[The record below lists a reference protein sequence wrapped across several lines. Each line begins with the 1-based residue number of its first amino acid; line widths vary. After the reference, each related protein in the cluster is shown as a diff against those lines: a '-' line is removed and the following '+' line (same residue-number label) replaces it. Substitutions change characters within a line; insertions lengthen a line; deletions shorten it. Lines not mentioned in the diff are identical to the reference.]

1 MTAKCQLPTVNGIPT
16 IMNFKEFLRRFD
28 YILVFTTLAVVI
40 FGAILVASATHVE
53 PSASFDMYKQITWI
67 AFGLIAVVLV
77 ASIHYQKLRL
87 YATPIYLC
95 NIFLL
100 GLVIYVGHTAQGAQ
114 RWIMV
119 GSFRLQPSEFAK
131 IALIITLA
139 AFMAERKGNIAL
151 KDILFSSLHLA
162 VPLGLVIIQ
171 PDLGTAMVF
180 LAIWL
185 GILLVSGAKINHY
198 LLIILLCIIIF
209 SLALQFHMLKDY
221 QMRRLLVFLNPDL
234 DPLGSGYN
242 LLQSKIAIG
251 SGRLQGK
258 GLFSG
263 TQGRLNFIPSHHTD
277 FIFAVLGEE
286 LGFLGT
292 SLLLGLYF
300 ILLSRG
306 IRIASTAKDMFG
318 TLVATG
324 IIVMLLFQIMV
335 NVGMTIGIMPI
346 TGIPLPL
353 VSYGG
358 SSLLANMIAIGLLFN
373 ICMRRFR

>member
-53 PSASFDMYKQITWI
+53 PSFSER
-67 AFGLIAVVLV
+67 
-77 ASIHYQKLRL
+77 QK
-87 YATPIYLC
+87 TPQQD
-95 NIFLL
+95 IFLL

>member
-1 MTAKCQLPTVNGIPT
+1 
-16 IMNFKEFLRRFD
+16 MNLKEFLRRFD
-28 YILVFTTLAVVI
+28 YILAFTMLAI
-40 FGAILVASATHVE
+40 TAFGAILIASAIHAD
-53 PSASFDMYKQITWI
+53 PSVSKDIYKQYTWI
-67 AFGLIAVVLV
+67 GFGLMAAILV
-77 ASIHYQKLRL
+77 ASIHYQKFHL
-87 YATPIYLC
+87 YAIPIYLS

-100 GLVIYVGHTAQGAQ
+100 ALVGYIGHAAQGAQ

-139 AFMAERKGNIAL
+139 AFLAERKGNIMP
-151 KDILFSSLHLA
+151 KDIFLSFLHLA
-162 VPLGLVIIQ
+162 FPLGLIVIQ

-185 GILLVSGAKINHY
+185 GMLLVSGIKVQHY
-198 LLIILLCIIIF
+198 LIIILLCIMLF
-209 SLALQFHMLKDY
+209 TLAVQFHILKDY
-221 QMRRLLVFLNPDL
+221 QMERLLVFINPDL
-234 DPLGSGYN
+234 DPLGTGYN
-242 LLQSKIAIG
+242 LAQSKIAIG
-251 SGRLQGK
+251 SGRLGGK

-263 TQGRLNFIPSHHTD
+263 TQGRLNFIPAHHTD

-286 LGFLGT
+286 LGFLGA
-292 SLLLGLYF
+292 SLLLALYF
-300 ILLSRG
+300 ILISRG

-324 IIVMLLFQIMV
+324 IVVMLLFQILV
-335 NVGMTIGIMPI
+335 NVGMTVGIMPI

-358 SSLLANMIAIGLLFN
+358 SSLLANMIAMGILLN

>member
-1 MTAKCQLPTVNGIPT
+1 
-16 IMNFKEFLRRFD
+16 
-28 YILVFTTLAVVI
+28 
-40 FGAILVASATHVE
+40 
-53 PSASFDMYKQITWI
+53 
-67 AFGLIAVVLV
+67 
-77 ASIHYQKLRL
+77 
-87 YATPIYLC
+87 
-95 NIFLL
+95 
-100 GLVIYVGHTAQGAQ
+100 
-114 RWIMV
+114 MV